1 MGYVPFTFI
10 DFIDIILVAAIM
22 FWIYR
27 ATRGTNAP
35 YIISWIIMIYL
46 MWVVVRTL
54 NMELLSNILG
64 QFVSVGVIAYVTP
77 RAGLKREKRC
87 RPSSSGSSSAASW

>member
-1 MGYVPFTFI
+1 MGFVPFTFI

-35 YIISWIIMIYL
+35 YIISGIIMIYL

-64 QFVSVGVIAYVTP
+64 QSSASASSP
-77 RAGLKREKRC
+77 L
-87 RPSSSGSSSAASW
+87 SSSSSPKSGGFCR

>member
-1 MGYVPFTFI
+1 MGFVPFTFI

-35 YIISWIIMIYL
+35 YIISGIIMIYL

-64 QFVSVGVIAYVTP
+64 QFVSVASSP
-77 RAGLKREKRC
+77 L
-87 RPSSSGSSSAASW
+87 SSSSSLKSGGFCR

>member
-1 MGYVPFTFI
+1 MGFVPFTFI

-35 YIISWIIMIYL
+35 YIISGIIMIYL
-46 MWVVVRTL
+46 CGLIVRTL
-54 NMELLSNILG
+54 NMELLSN
-64 QFVSVGVIAYVTP
+64 SW
-77 RAGLKREKRC
+77 
-87 RPSSSGSSSAASW
+87 GSSSASASSPLSSSSSLKSGGFCR

>member
-1 MGYVPFTFI
+1 MGFIPFSFI
-10 DFIDIILVAAIM
+10 DLIDIILVAAIL

-35 YIISWIIMIYL
+35 YIITGIIMIYL

-54 NMELLSNILG
+54 N
-64 QFVSVGVIAYVTP
+64 
-77 RAGLKREKRC
+77 
-87 RPSSSGSSSAASW
+87 

>member
-1 MGYVPFTFI
+1 MGFVPFTFI

-35 YIISWIIMIYL
+35 YIISGIIMIYL

-64 QFVSVGVIAYVTP
+64 QFVSVGVIVTSVA
-77 RAGLKREKRC
+77 RSVLRGMN
-87 RPSSSGSSSAASW
+87 SSISCDGNSVT

>member
-1 MGYVPFTFI
+1 MGFVPFTFI

-35 YIISWIIMIYL
+35 YIISGIIMIYL

-54 NMELLSNILG
+54 NMELLSLSLIHIFPYYSL
-64 QFVSVGVIAYVTP
+64 FSYLRTESIV
-77 RAGLKREKRC
+77 
-87 RPSSSGSSSAASW
+87 

>member
-1 MGYVPFTFI
+1 MGFVPFTFI

-35 YIISWIIMIYL
+35 YIISGIIMIYL

-64 QFVSVGVIAYVTP
+64 
-77 RAGLKREKRC
+77 
-87 RPSSSGSSSAASW
+87 SSSASASSPLSSSSSPNCGASCR